1 MEGGLPP
8 LLLLVPAVFLVPGNF
23 IGGTQPRRRQRR
35 FPTAEP
41 PGDIAAALDLAG
53 GGGVIP
59 LSSAPADVS
68 GQLREAV
75 PLLPCSLWH
84 TPSMAAKEN
93 ADIPLTGRR
102 RTLLP
107 IQHHGESAR
116 CLSCPDRTILLTRA
130 PGRPLVYG
138 LPSHLPAMT
147 GFRPSGFPPRP
158 YPCAYSADRVGHCT
172 PFLPGENLTE
182 LKARAIAM
190 RRHRTHI
197 FCCHQKAALS

>member
-1 MEGGLPP
+1 
-8 LLLLVPAVFLVPGNF
+8 
-23 IGGTQPRRRQRR
+23 
-35 FPTAEP
+35 
-41 PGDIAAALDLAG
+41 
-53 GGGVIP
+53 
-59 LSSAPADVS
+59 
-68 GQLREAV
+68 
-75 PLLPCSLWH
+75 
-84 TPSMAAKEN
+84 MAAKEN

-158 YPCAYSADRVGHCT
+158 YSCAYSADRVGHCT

-197 FCCHQKAALS
+197 FCCHQKAVLSQSYPICGNFDKSARNCSASVPPDGGGDGEKSSFSDDSRKQMFWITRSLCSMEECT